1 MELKEAAVLK
11 SSDEGE
17 DIEFSGAEKEEE
29 EPNDIE
35 EISDDLPEAQE
46 EGSPEEG
53 SSSLEEGSSSL
64 EEEFAV
70 RGHSPKVSSSK

>member
-1 MELKEAAVLK
+1 LKEAAVLK

-29 EPNDIE
+29 PKDIE
-35 EISDDLPEAQE
+35 EMSDDLPEAQE
-46 EGSPEEG
+46 EGS
-53 SSSLEEGSSSL
+53 SEEGSSSL

-70 RGHSPKVSSSK
+70 RGHCPKVLSSK